1 MKLWQ
6 YTMIVPFNLLR
17 GARER
22 ERERERKW
30 EGERERERNG
40 RGEKRKMGGMIFV
53 LQFIVTKHTT
63 NIFTL
68 KGYNSNPFPS
78 TAFVKTSTIVSNT
91 ASIFSAPRGL

>member
-1 MKLWQ
+1 MELWQ

-22 ERERERKW
+22 ERER
-30 EGERERERNG
+30 NG
-40 RGEKRKMGGMIFV
+40 RGEKRKMGGMMFV

-91 ASIFSAPRGL
+91 TSIFSAPRGL

>member
-17 GARER
+17 RER
-22 ERERERKW
+22 ERERNR
-30 EGERERERNG
+30 
-40 RGEKRKMGGMIFV
+40 RGGKRKKGGMTFV

-63 NIFTL
+63 NICTL

-78 TAFVKTSTIVSNT
+78 TALVKTSTIVSNKV
-91 ASIFSAPRGL
+91 SIFSGPRGL